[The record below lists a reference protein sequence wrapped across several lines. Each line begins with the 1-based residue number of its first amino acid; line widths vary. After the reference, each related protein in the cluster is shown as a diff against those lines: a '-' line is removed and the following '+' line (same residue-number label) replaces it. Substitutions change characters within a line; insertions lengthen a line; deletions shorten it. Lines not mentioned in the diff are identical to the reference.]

1 MTYSSVENVELGLG
15 ADHANYGLGVR
26 HPDSRVFV
34 GGLLAALLQQ
44 IFDALVDVGH
54 PLLERDKIFLDEIS
68 TNTVWREYISVLL
81 NTVTH
86 TKKI

>member
-54 PLLERDKIFLDEIS
+54 PLLERDKIFFDEIS
-68 TNTVWREYISVLL
+68 TNIVWRKYVSVLL
-81 NTVTH
+81 SCMSML
-86 TKKI
+86 